1 MRRKMTEEE
10 KLLAAKKKTE
20 KQVAE
25 QLVFELERLR
35 ERIFYGE
42 PTIIYKVGERV
53 IRGAIKE
60 STVVEVLDGGKIY
73 KLHEICTEN
82 NYGKPYDYERYSY
95 VTWVD
100 IHPYVTL
107 EENSR
112 LIPFKAEDEIRLNV
126 QSRQIEGLLHSYWNY
141 GIDTETDYQRGN
153 VWSPE
158 QELML
163 INSIFE
169 NVQIGSFVFVRR
181 EYKEGEKGYEVVD
194 GKQRLLTL
202 VKFAESRFPFRGRL
216 YRDLRFS
223 DRNHFDDY
231 MVGYSEIRNI
241 TQAQKYK
248 LFLKLNTCG
257 QPQEPSHLNRVRKL
271 LEITK

>member
-20 KQVAE
+20 KHVAE

-42 PTIIYKVGERV
+42 PTITYKVGERV

-60 STVVEVLDGGKIY
+60 STIVEVLDGGKIY

-100 IHPYVTL
+100 IYPYVL
-107 EENSR
+107 PEENAR
-112 LIPFKAEDEIRLNV
+112 LTPFKAEDEIRLNV

-141 GIDTETDYQRGN
+141 GIDTEIDYQRGN
-153 VWSPE
+153 VWTHE
-158 QELML
+158 QELSL

-169 NVQIGSFVFVRR
+169 NIQIGSFVFVRR
-181 EYKEGEKGYEVVD
+181 EYKEGEKGYEIID

-202 VKFAESRFPFRGRL
+202 VKFAESRFPFKGRL
-216 YRDLRFS
+216 YRNLRFS

-231 MVGYSEIRNI
+231 MVGYSEVRDI

-257 QPQEPSHLNRVRKL
+257 QPQEPSHLNKVRKL
-271 LEITK
+271 LETTK